1 MISKLAKSI
10 AHFFVVQNITE
21 DSKEVI
27 YAYGLELLI
36 SDMLNT
42 LIVLL
47 IALISHTLPAV
58 IVFVAVFIGLRR
70 FVGGYHANSHFSC
83 MFTLIVVMLIFSY
96 GICNVSGQII
106 WILSTGFVALS
117 LPIIFCIAPVPHP
130 NSGMK
135 QICLLISS
143 LVILSVSLLSGCGNS
158 YTELDSSTNTY
169 ESNKSSNSDVP
180 IVEATSVLAGYFHI
194 MAGLFSWEKDTPN
207 VIYGKINSDDDF
219 GKTILDEYPQT
230 IDMEY
235 IIVFDDN
242 GEIETVFCRQPKEG
256 QESMASSGVVK
267 HIEDIGVNTW
277 EELLNYYNIK

>member
-130 NSGMK
+130 NKPMSEEKGVK
-135 QICLLISS
+135 LRRRSRILTVL
-143 LVILSVSLLSGCGNS
+143 LSVITVLLTLFHFNEISLYVSSGILLSAIAALLGRFLNRG
-158 YTELDSSTNTY
+158 
-169 ESNKSSNSDVP
+169 
-180 IVEATSVLAGYFHI
+180 
-194 MAGLFSWEKDTPN
+194 
-207 VIYGKINSDDDF
+207 
-219 GKTILDEYPQT
+219 
-230 IDMEY
+230 
-235 IIVFDDN
+235 DN
-242 GEIETVFCRQPKEG
+242 
-256 QESMASSGVVK
+256 
-267 HIEDIGVNTW
+267 N
-277 EELLNYYNIK
+277 